1 MEDSLV
7 FREKILSASEIHAY
21 NLLHELKLDNIMIPH
36 TLQGNKLKMVKGVHP
51 SRLELDFVQL
61 YQNVLCKLYA
71 VKSSNFT
78 PGIYSFFNSFICN
91 NNTTAGE
98 SLYLDYV
105 VMEQQNIFRNCGKYI
120 KPIVVRTYSESINQF
135 AKWCERN
142 RNSFMPEYVLLHGD
156 LFIGNILFY
165 HNAYKLIDLEF
176 LRFGPKELE
185 IAFLLCWD
193 FISNPML
200 KLYSHYVISKNID
213 ALVAAKIIKEAD
225 VLSIINGFMP
235 LIVSLACIAASAN
248 LYTDSNIILDGC
260 NSLWNDCLVRK
271 IQEVSV

>member
-36 TLQGNKLKMVKGVHP
+36 TLKGNKLKMVKGVHP

-71 VKSSNFT
+71 VKSPNFT

-91 NNTTAGE
+91 NTTTGE

-105 VMEQQNIFRNCGKYI
+105 VMEQQNIFRNFGKYI
-120 KPIVVRTYSESINQF
+120 KPIVAQTYSESINQF
-135 AKWCERN
+135 AKWCKRN
-142 RNSFMPEYVLLHGD
+142 RSSFMPEYVLLHGD

-165 HNAYKLIDLEF
+165 HNTYKLIDLEF

-213 ALVAAKIIKEAD
+213 ALVAAKIIKETD

-235 LIVSLACIAASAN
+235 LIVSLSCIAASAN
-248 LYTDSNIILDGC
+248 LYTDSNVILDGC